1 MMSEALARVRNDSI
15 LARPAKAP
23 GAFRGIVRRLAHSAR
38 VLPARVYVGS
48 AFSALLVGIGVNA
61 LLLQRERHPA
71 PLFRPAGRH
80 ASPASSASPVRPP
93 VPADLVPA
101 ASTSATSAAAPPKP
115 AAGEDRARPPDQIGE
130 LLREVARDDRVIL
143 AAQSA
148 LARLG
153 YPVKLD
159 GVEGVE
165 TEQALR
171 DFERS
176 HGLPVTTDVTPRLL
190 KQLTVAARAGR

>member
-1 MMSEALARVRNDSI
+1 MSEALARVRNNSI
-15 LARPAKAP
+15 LVRPAKAR
-23 GAFRGIVRRLAHSAR
+23 GAFRGIVRRLADSAR
-38 VLPARVYVGS
+38 VLSAGVYIGA

-80 ASPASSASPVRPP
+80 ASPASSALPVRPP
-93 VPADLVPA
+93 VSADLVPA
-101 ASTSATSAAAPPKP
+101 ASTPAPAPPKP
-115 AAGEDRARPPDQIGE
+115 ATGEERPRPPDQIGE
-130 LLREVARDDRVIL
+130 LLREIPRDDRVIL

-159 GVEGVE
+159 GVEGIA

-176 HGLPVTTDVTPRLL
+176 HGLPVTTDVTPRLV
-190 KQLTVAARAGR
+190 KQLTVAARAAGR

>member
-1 MMSEALARVRNDSI
+1 MMSEALARVRSDSI
-15 LARPAKAP
+15 LVRPAKAP
-23 GAFRGIVRRLAHSAR
+23 RAFRRIVRRLADNAR

-71 PLFRPAGRH
+71 PLFRPAGRD
-80 ASPASSASPVRPP
+80 ASPRSSASPVRPP
-93 VPADLVPA
+93 ASANLAPA
-101 ASTSATSAAAPPKP
+101 ASTSAPAPPHP
-115 AAGEDRARPPDQIGE
+115 LVEDRPQPLDQIGE
-130 LLREVARDDRVIL
+130 LLREVPRDNRGIL

-153 YPVKLD
+153 YRVKLD
-159 GVEGVE
+159 GVEGVA

-176 HGLPVTTDVTPRLL
+176 HGLPVTTDLTPRLA
-190 KQLTVAARAGR
+190 KELTMAARAAGR